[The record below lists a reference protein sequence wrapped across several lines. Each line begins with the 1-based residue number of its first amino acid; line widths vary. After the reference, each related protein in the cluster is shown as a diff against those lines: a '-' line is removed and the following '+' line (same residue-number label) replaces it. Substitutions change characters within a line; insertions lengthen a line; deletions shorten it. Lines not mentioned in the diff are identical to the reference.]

1 MAKSIPPGA
10 IDCHLHHSPDV
21 LDRRQWAFEYAE
33 AAAAAGMGGI
43 VLKSHHANTAGVA
56 RQVDRLVPGIKVMGG
71 VALNAAVG
79 GLNPSAVR
87 MAGQFG
93 ARMLWMPTTS
103 AANHVRYLDASVTM
117 SALRSDSGDEPL
129 TILGDDGLVLPVVGE
144 ILGEAKAANMG
155 LATGHL
161 SPDETIKFVEH
172 AHQGGYPMNRIVVTH
187 GDMPF
192 TYVEDDVQTYFAEL
206 GVLIERLYMLVL
218 AFHRE
223 ASPDALEPGTP
234 YTGESF
240 YMASDVGFE
249 GMCRRIRDMGVSHS
263 MFSSDLG
270 QAGNPLPIDAMGRA
284 CGLLRDAGFSEEEL
298 RIMAVDS
305 PTMFLG
311 L

>member
-1 MAKSIPPGA
+1 MSIPKGA
-10 IDCHLHHSPDV
+10 IDCHLHHAPDV
-21 LDRRQWAFEYAE
+21 IDRRQWALEYAQ
-33 AAAAAGMGGI
+33 AAAAAGMGGF

-56 RQVDRLVPGIKVMGG
+56 RQVDRIVPGVRVMGG

-103 AANHVRYLDASVTM
+103 AANHVRYLDVSKTM
-117 SALRSDSGDEPL
+117 TSLRSDSGDEPL
-129 TILGDDGLVLPVVGE
+129 TILDDDGSVLPVVGA
-144 ILGEAKAANMG
+144 ILGEAKTANMG

-161 SPDETIKFVEH
+161 SPDETIRLIEH
-172 AHQGGYPMNRIVVTH
+172 AASGGYPMHRIVVTH

-192 TYVEDDVQTYFAEL
+192 TYVEDDVQRYFADL

-218 AFHRE
+218 SFHRE
-223 ASPDALEPGTP
+223 ASPDALEPDTP

-240 YMASDVGFE
+240 YMAAEDGLE
-249 GMCRRIRDMGVSHS
+249 GMFRRIRDMGVEHS

-270 QAGNPLPIDAMGRA
+270 QAGNPLPIDAIGRA
-284 CGLLRDAGFSEEEL
+284 CDLLREAGFTDEEL
-298 RIMAVDS
+298 QVMAVDNPS
-305 PTMFLG
+305 KFLG
-311 L
+311 I

>member
-1 MAKSIPPGA
+1 MTLPIGA

-21 LDRRQWAFEYAE
+21 LERRQWAIEYAG
-33 AAAAAGMGGI
+33 AGANAGMGGI

-56 RQVDRLVPGIKVMGG
+56 RQVDRLVPGIRVMGG
-71 VALNAAVG
+71 IALNAAVG

-103 AANHVRYLDASVTM
+103 AANHVQYLSHSPTM
-117 SALRSDSGDEPL
+117 TALRSDSGDAPL
-129 TILGDDGLVLPVVGE
+129 TILDDDGSVLPVVGE
-144 ILGEAKAANMG
+144 ILAEAKAANMG

-161 SPDETIKFVEH
+161 SPDETIKLVEY
-172 AHQGGYPMNRIVVTH
+172 AHRGGYPMNRIVVTH

-218 AFHRE
+218 SFHQE

-240 YMASDVGFE
+240 YMSDSGLE
-249 GMCRRIRDMGVSHS
+249 GMFRRIRDMGVGHS

-270 QAGNPLPIDAMGRA
+270 QAGNPLPIEAMARA
-284 CGLLRDAGFSEEEL
+284 CDLLRQAGFSDDEL
-298 RIMAVDS
+298 HTMAVES
-305 PTMFLG
+305 PTKFLG

>member
-1 MAKSIPPGA
+1 
-10 IDCHLHHSPDV
+10 LHHAPDV
-21 LDRRQWAFEYAE
+21 LERRQWAFEYAE

-56 RQVDRLVPGIKVMGG
+56 RQVDRLVPGVSVMGG

-103 AANHVRYLDASVTM
+103 AANHVKYLNTSATM

-129 TILGDDGLVLPVVGE
+129 TILDENGSVRPVVGE
-144 ILGEAKAANMG
+144 ILAEARSANMG
-155 LATGHL
+155 VATGHL
-161 SPDETIKFVEH
+161 APEETIKLIEY
-172 AHQGGYPMNRIVVTH
+172 AHRGGYPMNRMVVTH

-192 TYVEDDVQTYFAEL
+192 TYVEDEVQTYFAEL
-206 GVLIERLYMLVL
+206 GVFIERLYMLVL
-218 AFHRE
+218 SHHKE
-223 ASPDALEPGTP
+223 ASPDALVPGTP
-234 YTGESF
+234 YSGESF
-240 YMASDVGFE
+240 YMADVGLE
-249 GMCRRIRDMGVSHS
+249 GMLRRIRDMGVAHS

-270 QAGNPLPIDAMGRA
+270 QAGNPLPIPAMGQA
-284 CGLLRDAGFSEEEL
+284 CDLLREARFSDEEL
-298 RIMAVDS
+298 GTMAVDA
-305 PTMFLG
+305 PTSFLG

>member
-1 MAKSIPPGA
+1 MTVPSGT

-56 RQVDRLVPGIKVMGG
+56 RQVDRLVPGIRVMGG

-103 AANHVRYLDASVTM
+103 AANHVKYLNASATM

-129 TILGDDGLVLPVVGE
+129 TILDGRGSVRPVVGE
-144 ILGEAKAANMG
+144 ILAEARAANMG

-161 SPDETIKFVEH
+161 SPDETIKLIEY
-172 AHQGGYPMNRIVVTH
+172 AHRGGYPMNRIVVTH

-192 TYVEDDVQTYFAEL
+192 TYVEDDVQAHFAEL
-206 GVLIERLYMLVL
+206 GVLVERLYMLVL
-218 AFHRE
+218 SFHNE

-234 YTGESF
+234 YSGESF
-240 YMASDVGFE
+240 YMSDGGLEAMF
-249 GMCRRIRDMGVSHS
+249 RRIRDMGVARS

-270 QAGNPLPIDAMGRA
+270 QAGNPLPVEAMGRA
-284 CGLLRDAGFSEEEL
+284 CDLLREAGFTEEEL

-305 PTMFLG
+305 PTTFLG